1 MTSAKLTAYTQK
13 EFGTVPNS
21 FFISRT
27 FPAACNLPR
36 IIKRYYNKCVHY
48 FKEALLYI
56 TFWVQQPVLDVITTF
71 FDKYLKN

>member
-13 EFGTVPNS
+13 RVWHNAKL
-21 FFISRT
+21 FFIIRT

-36 IIKRYYNKCVHY
+36 VIKRYYNKYVHY
-48 FKEALLYI
+48 FKDALLYI
-56 TFWVQQPVLDVITTF
+56 TFWVQQPVLDVITAF

>member
-1 MTSAKLTAYTQK
+1 MQK
-13 EFGTVPNS
+13 EFGTMPNS
-21 FFISRT
+21 FLSAAP

-36 IIKRYYNKCVHY
+36 IIKRYYNKYVHY

-56 TFWVQQPVLDVITTF
+56 TFWVQQPVLDVITAF

>member
-13 EFGTVPNS
+13 EFGTMPNS
-21 FFISRT
+21 FLSPP

-36 IIKRYYNKCVHY
+36 IIKRYYNKYVRY
-48 FKEALLYI
+48 FKEGLLCG
-56 TFWVQQPVLDVITTF
+56 TFGVQQPVLDVITAF